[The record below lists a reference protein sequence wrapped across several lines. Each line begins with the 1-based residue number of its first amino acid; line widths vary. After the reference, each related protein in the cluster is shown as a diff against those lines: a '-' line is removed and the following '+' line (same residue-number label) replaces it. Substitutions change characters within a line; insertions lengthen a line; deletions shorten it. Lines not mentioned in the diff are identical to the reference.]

1 MKKIIILFAVILFGT
16 AAFAQQLHITQFAT
30 LTHNDTVTGVWYGTE
45 ALSSAY
51 SAAVHG
57 DIVTLSPGTFN
68 APYPAINKAITIR
81 GAGMQYDSIANIAS
95 TNIQK
100 NVAIDVPNISGN
112 HLKIEGV
119 RFIGEIVCY
128 YRAYSPHFNKCRFNS
143 IRRGASYSTVD
154 FQLPTFTNCIIGGWD
169 GSNAVSNAMFINSVV
184 SSSWTSSQR
193 GAYLTSD
200 GWGWST
206 EGSTYNCGVSSDVY
220 YNCIIGI
227 PPALTDNKRNII
239 NCITYSTNTGQG
251 TAANVYNTVGITDS
265 TDFYANRADHNNSN
279 VHGFESIFKT
289 FRGTYTAG
297 ETFVLTPQAAATYLG
312 SDSTQVGI
320 YGGSTPY
327 NPKATDMRIQKYAV
341 GFYSDQN
348 GQLQIN
354 VTLDTVSH

>member
-1 MKKIIILFAVILFGT
+1 MKKLYLLLAAILIAST
-16 AAFAQQLHITQFAT
+16 TFAQQLHIKQFAT
-30 LTHNDTVTGVWYGTE
+30 LTHNDTVTGVWYGAD
-45 ALSSAY
+45 ALNSAY
-51 SAAVHG
+51 NSAVTG
-57 DIVTLSPGTFN
+57 DVITLSPGSFN
-68 APYPAINKAITIR
+68 AVTRLNKAITIH
-81 GAGMQYDSIANIAS
+81 GAGMQFDSIAETEPTYINNRFSIEVS
-95 TNIQK
+95 
-100 NVAIDVPNISGN
+100 SGV
-112 HLKIEGV
+112 LKMEGLYCTADWV
-119 RFIGEIVCY
+119 V
-128 YRAYSPHFNKCRFNS
+128 YRTAYSPQFSKCRFVS
-143 IRRGASYSTVD
+143 IRKTSNGSVGG
-154 FQLPTFTNCIIGGWD
+154 LNNPIFTNCIIGTWD
-169 GSNAVSNAMFINSVV
+169 GTSSAVNAMFINSVILNSLSGSGCMV
-184 SSSWTSSQR
+184 HDYESETRYWACDT
-193 GAYLTSD
+193 YY
-200 GWGWST
+200 
-206 EGSTYNCGVSSDVY
+206 GSTSYGVSADVY

-227 PPALTDNKRNII
+227 PPALTNNKRNII

-265 TDFYANRADHNNSN
+265 TDFYAYRADHNNSN

-297 ETFVLTPQAAATYLG
+297 ETFELTPQAAATYLG

>member
-16 AAFAQQLHITQFAT
+16 VAFAQQLHIKQFAT
-30 LTHNDTVTGVWYGTE
+30 LTHNDTVTGVWYG
-45 ALSSAY
+45 AGSFQSAY
-51 SAAVHG
+51 SAAVAG
-57 DIVTLSPGTFN
+57 DVITLSPGNFN
-68 APYPAINKAITIR
+68 NTGISKGITIR
-81 GAGMQYDSIANIAS
+81 GAGMQFDS
-95 TNIQK
+95 
-100 NVAIDVPNISGN
+100 VAETSPTYIDGGGLIDVVSGR
-112 HLKIEGV
+112 LKIEGIYFTWNTV
-119 RFIGEIVCY
+119 Y
-128 YRAYSPHFNKCRFNS
+128 YRAYSPEFNKCRFT
-143 IRRGASYSTVD
+143 RVVRGGGSSPSM
-154 FQLPTFTNCIIGGWD
+154 QNPIFTNCIIQNWD
-169 GSNAVSNAMFINSVV
+169 GSSVATNAMFVNSVILN
-184 SSSWTSSQR
+184 SQTGSSWSPCDVNNNEAQMSCSPQYSR
-193 GAYLTSD
+193 
-200 GWGWST
+200 
-206 EGSTYNCGVSSDVY
+206 GVSADVY

-227 PPALTDNKRNII
+227 SPALTDNKRNII

-289 FRGTYTAG
+289 FRGSYNAG
-297 ETFVLTPQAAATYLG
+297 ETFELTPQAAATYLG

>member
-1 MKKIIILFAVILFGT
+1 MKKIITLFAVILFGT
-16 AAFAQQLHITQFAT
+16 AAIAQQLHITQFAT
-30 LTHNDTVTGVWYGTE
+30 LTHNDTVTGVWYGAG
-45 ALSSAY
+45 ALNSAY
-51 SAAVHG
+51 NSAVAG
-57 DIVTLSPGTFN
+57 DVITLSPGDFN
-68 APYPAINKAITIR
+68 AVTRLNKDITIR
-81 GAGMQYDSIANIAS
+81 GAGMQFDSIAQTSPSYINGRFSIEV
-95 TNIQK
+95 N
-100 NVAIDVPNISGN
+100 SGT
-112 HLKIEGV
+112 LKMEGV
-119 RFIGEIVCY
+119 YCTADWVV
-128 YRAYSPHFNKCRFNS
+128 YRTAYSPQFKKCRFVS
-143 IRRGASYSTVD
+143 LRRPYNNYGG
-154 FQLPTFTNCIIGGWD
+154 LNNPIFTNCIIGTWD
-169 GSNAVSNAMFINSVV
+169 GSSKAVNAMFINSAILNSMSGTGGMVYDGYTNP
-184 SSSWTSSQR
+184 SDWYYSTST
-193 GAYLTSD
+193 AF
-200 GWGWST
+200 
-206 EGSTYNCGVSSDVY
+206 GVSSDVY

-227 PPALTDNKRNII
+227 PPSLTDNKRNII

-289 FRGTYTAG
+289 FRGTYTDG
-297 ETFVLTPQAAATYLG
+297 ETFELTPQAAANYLG